1 MPEKG
6 KTFAGE
12 VREETVAWSKD
23 TYQLLKQAEQGKVKS
38 YVQDIALAVL
48 DCKETATSRETFIR
62 LMNERGYG
70 VDWQDSHKYITYTD
84 LAREQAGEKAC
95 KIRDNKLEKY
105 YNMDFGKESME
116 HEFERNART
125 AEAEQ
130 SKRAASRVK
139 PTELEN
145 SLLKEAL
152 AMSSENCEELMKQ
165 SNQEQV
171 RAEQNRQR
179 DAEQNRK
186 LISELKQSVELLK
199 NSNELLQD
207 AISGEIGS
215 LKDEVKEN
223 TVQEVRKALQANIEA
238 IQRAT
243 KLLEKQSDTLTSV
256 MKQKIREL
264 EESKNSF
271 FRYEGLKLYLF
282 WGGMVCN
289 ILVFLMLLYGMIS
302 K

>member
-1 MPEKG
+1 MVCDH
-6 KTFAGE
+6 FL
-12 VREETVAWSKD
+12 S
-23 TYQLLKQAEQGKVKS
+23 
-38 YVQDIALAVL
+38 AVL
-48 DCKETATSRETFIR
+48 DDR
-62 LMNERGYG
+62 
-70 VDWQDSHKYITYTD
+70 Q
-84 LAREQAGEKAC
+84 
-95 KIRDNKLEKY
+95 
-105 YNMDFGKESME
+105 
-116 HEFERNART
+116 
-125 AEAEQ
+125 AEAHTADKKQ
-130 SKRAASRVK
+130 ALDCLPPTLSKSPK
-139 PTELEN
+139 
-145 SLLKEAL
+145 
-152 AMSSENCEELMKQ
+152 
-165 SNQEQV
+165 
-171 RAEQNRQR
+171 R

-289 ILVFLMLLYGMIS
+289 ILVFLMLLYGMLG

>member
-1 MPEKG
+1 MSL
-6 KTFAGE
+6 
-12 VREETVAWSKD
+12 REMHE
-23 TYQLLKQAEQGKVKS
+23 QQKQS
-38 YVQDIALAVL
+38 
-48 DCKETATSRETFIR
+48 SP
-62 LMNERGYG
+62 
-70 VDWQDSHKYITYTD
+70 
-84 LAREQAGEKAC
+84 REQLQELN
-95 KIRDNKLEKY
+95 R
-105 YNMDFGKESME
+105 
-116 HEFERNART
+116 
-125 AEAEQ
+125 Q
-130 SKRAASRVK
+130 SR
-139 PTELEN
+139 TELEN

-171 RAEQNRQR
+171 R
-179 DAEQNRK
+179 AEQNRK

-223 TVQEVRKALQANIEA
+223 TVQEVRKALQANIET

>member
-1 MPEKG
+1 MSL
-6 KTFAGE
+6 
-12 VREETVAWSKD
+12 REIHE
-23 TYQLLKQAEQGKVKS
+23 QQKQS
-38 YVQDIALAVL
+38 
-48 DCKETATSRETFIR
+48 SP
-62 LMNERGYG
+62 
-70 VDWQDSHKYITYTD
+70 
-84 LAREQAGEKAC
+84 REQLQGLN
-95 KIRDNKLEKY
+95 R
-105 YNMDFGKESME
+105 
-116 HEFERNART
+116 
-125 AEAEQ
+125 Q
-130 SKRAASRVK
+130 SR
-139 PTELEN
+139 TELEN

-171 RAEQNRQR
+171 R
-179 DAEQNRK
+179 AEQNRK

-215 LKDEVKEN
+215 LKDEVREN

-256 MKQKIREL
+256 MKQKIRDL
-264 EESKNSF
+264 EESKNNF

-289 ILVFLMLLYGMIS
+289 ILVFLMLASSMFGR
-302 K
+302 

>member
-1 MPEKG
+1 MPKQREKM
-6 KTFAGE
+6 TE
-12 VREETVAWSKD
+12 VHSCGSPPFSTCLGAVASFIIS
-23 TYQLLKQAEQGKVKS
+23 QGQKCHKKPFPLV
-38 YVQDIALAVL
+38 YHQ
-48 DCKETATSRETFIR
+48 
-62 LMNERGYG
+62 
-70 VDWQDSHKYITYTD
+70 SHK
-84 LAREQAGEKAC
+84 EK
-95 KIRDNKLEKY
+95 
-105 YNMDFGKESME
+105 S
-116 HEFERNART
+116 
-125 AEAEQ
+125 
-130 SKRAASRVK
+130 VK
-139 PTELEN
+139 GGHRP
-145 SLLKEAL
+145 
-152 AMSSENCEELMKQ
+152 
-165 SNQEQV
+165 
-171 RAEQNRQR
+171 QR
-179 DAEQNRK
+179 LP

-289 ILVFLMLLYGMIS
+289 ILVFLMLLYGMLG

>member
-1 MPEKG
+1 MSL
-6 KTFAGE
+6 
-12 VREETVAWSKD
+12 REMHE
-23 TYQLLKQAEQGKVKS
+23 QQKQS
-38 YVQDIALAVL
+38 
-48 DCKETATSRETFIR
+48 SP
-62 LMNERGYG
+62 
-70 VDWQDSHKYITYTD
+70 
-84 LAREQAGEKAC
+84 REQLQELN
-95 KIRDNKLEKY
+95 R
-105 YNMDFGKESME
+105 
-116 HEFERNART
+116 
-125 AEAEQ
+125 Q
-130 SKRAASRVK
+130 SR
-139 PTELEN
+139 TELEN

-171 RAEQNRQR
+171 R
-179 DAEQNRK
+179 AEQNRK

-289 ILVFLMLLYGMIS
+289 ILVFLMLLYGMLG

>member
-1 MPEKG
+1 MSL
-6 KTFAGE
+6 
-12 VREETVAWSKD
+12 REMHE
-23 TYQLLKQAEQGKVKS
+23 QQKQS
-38 YVQDIALAVL
+38 
-48 DCKETATSRETFIR
+48 SP
-62 LMNERGYG
+62 
-70 VDWQDSHKYITYTD
+70 
-84 LAREQAGEKAC
+84 REQLQELN
-95 KIRDNKLEKY
+95 R
-105 YNMDFGKESME
+105 
-116 HEFERNART
+116 
-125 AEAEQ
+125 Q
-130 SKRAASRVK
+130 SR
-139 PTELEN
+139 TELEN

-171 RAEQNRQR
+171 R
-179 DAEQNRK
+179 AEQNRK

-238 IQRAT
+238 IQRVT

-289 ILVFLMLLYGMIS
+289 ILVFLMLLYGMLG

>member
-1 MPEKG
+1 MVCDH
-6 KTFAGE
+6 FLSA
-12 VREETVAWSKD
+12 VLADR
-23 TYQLLKQAEQGKVKS
+23 QAEAHTGKN
-38 YVQDIALAVL
+38 QQ
-48 DCKETATSRETFIR
+48 E
-62 LMNERGYG
+62 
-70 VDWQDSHKYITYTD
+70 YI
-84 LAREQAGEKAC
+84 LSC
-95 KIRDNKLEKY
+95 VLEKQIV
-105 YNMDFGKESME
+105 NTDGIKELIPE
-116 HEFERNART
+116 L
-125 AEAEQ
+125 
-130 SKRAASRVK
+130 KRIGNN
-139 PTELEN
+139 L
-145 SLLKEAL
+145 
-152 AMSSENCEELMKQ
+152 
-165 SNQEQV
+165 
-171 RAEQNRQR
+171 
-179 DAEQNRK
+179 K

-289 ILVFLMLLYGMIS
+289 ILVFLMLLYGMLG

>member
-1 MPEKG
+1 MKCRKAYAIIPVGENDRSAHVAQQKAPEVATPGLFYSVLGGWLNPK
-6 KTFAGE
+6 AG
-12 VREETVAWSKD
+12 
-23 TYQLLKQAEQGKVKS
+23 YQLFFS
-38 YVQDIALAVL
+38 VQPFADVV
-48 DCKETATSRETFIR
+48 
-62 LMNERGYG
+62 G
-70 VDWQDSHKYITYTD
+70 
-84 LAREQAGEKAC
+84 
-95 KIRDNKLEKY
+95 
-105 YNMDFGKESME
+105 
-116 HEFERNART
+116 
-125 AEAEQ
+125 
-130 SKRAASRVK
+130 
-139 PTELEN
+139 
-145 SLLKEAL
+145 
-152 AMSSENCEELMKQ
+152 
-165 SNQEQV
+165 
-171 RAEQNRQR
+171 
-179 DAEQNRK
+179 K

-289 ILVFLMLLYGMIS
+289 ILVFLMLLYGMLG